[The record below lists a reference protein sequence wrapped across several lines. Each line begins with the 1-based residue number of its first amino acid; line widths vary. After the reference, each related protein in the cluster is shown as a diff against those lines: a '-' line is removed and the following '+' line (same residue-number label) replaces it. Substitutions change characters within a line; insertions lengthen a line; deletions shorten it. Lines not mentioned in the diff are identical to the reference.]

1 MSVARA
7 GLASLMLAE
16 PRQLDAPFAEAL
28 LSAGRERPALVVLCA
43 DLSRYTDVL
52 PFAEA
57 FPDRFVQAGMA
68 EANMMGMAGG
78 LAKAGLLPVPVTYG
92 VFATRRAYDQVA
104 MALATG
110 ASRGVVVAF
119 LPGIT
124 TPFRATHQA
133 IDDLALVRALP
144 GMAVIDPVDA
154 TELSAAFA
162 AALDHDRPVYL
173 RGLRGAVEQI
183 LDPDAYRF
191 ELGAVVP
198 LRHGADAGIVGTG
211 LGTRWA
217 LEAAEVL
224 AADGIEAAVL
234 HVPSLKPVDLAALAA
249 WCEGHRTV
257 VSVENHS
264 VIGGLGSVV
273 AEALAEHASGSRL
286 RRLGVQ
292 DRWADAG
299 SLEYIRRRLGLDA
312 TSIAATVGEE
322 LGR

>member
-1 MSVARA
+1 VSVARA
-7 GLASLMLAE
+7 GLASLVLRE
-16 PRQLDAPFAEAL
+16 PRRLDAPFAEAL
-28 LSAGRERPALVVLCA
+28 LRAGRERPGLVVLCA
-43 DLSRYTDVL
+43 DLSRHTDVL

-92 VFATRRAYDQVA
+92 VFASRRAYDQVA

-124 TPFRATHQA
+124 TPFKATHQA
-133 IDDLALVRALP
+133 IDDLALMRALP
-144 GMAVIDPVDA
+144 GMAVLDPVDA
-154 TELSAAFA
+154 TELAAAFA
-162 AALDHDRPVYL
+162 VALDHGGPVYL

-191 ELGAVVP
+191 RLGAVVP
-198 LRHGADAGIVGTG
+198 LRHGPDVGLLGTG

-224 AADGIEAAVL
+224 AGEGVEAAVL
-234 HVPSLKPVDLAALAA
+234 HVPSLKPVDLQAVAE
-249 WCEGHRTV
+249 WCEAHRIA

-264 VIGGLGSVV
+264 VIGGLGAVV
-273 AEALAEHASGSRL
+273 AEALAEHGSGTRL

-299 SLEYIRRRLGLDA
+299 SLEYVRGRLGLDA
-312 TSIAATVGEE
+312 RAIAATVREE